1 MSQTTPVGKISSITD
16 SEMMPNFQASSTV
29 SCRHPVSTVHD
40 SHGNPAVF
48 SIGTDGQLWV
58 CFRDREAP
66 TGWRQ
71 ASLGE
76 GPLAGLQVTAFDTT
90 QVFTGEYAIS
100 LAVAPPEGQTSS
112 PVYFTGWLMNDFT
125 GTDWASFA
133 NNWVR
138 RDPDIPVDV
147 NALSAGT
154 EPVTNAV
161 ATSILMGNQGNADK
175 PAAIIVVVQEG
186 PDANHYFVNADPS
199 SELWSWAV
207 YPLPGNP
214 DRILGIAFGYVSAGP
229 GVFGTYVLY
238 EIGGTPQ
245 LYFVGAVSPVA
256 DQAPYTQ
263 ELDVDPAAE
272 CLAALAD
279 PAAPHYSNLYVGGAA
294 GIDFYAYQTQTKS
307 KKAGGGAGVRIIDAD
322 ATHAISQIQLAQDAA
337 NVSIWMLDPSTQV
350 LWYSS
355 GPQGGGDPSAWETP
369 VSLQQHV
376 SHISVLRQPVRRA
389 NQLVSVL
396 SDNTLNYQWQ
406 DPATSLWRGED
417 VPLQDAGAARQFTSY
432 TTAIH
437 FEDEAHTP
445 MIGMT
450 VLLTS
455 SQWTYVTING
465 YAWELSPDS
474 PVEVQTDAS
483 GSLTIIA
490 PTLTIGTPVYHVQ
503 PKPQAGS
510 APDNLNPAAK
520 VVDRLANVTA
530 ADLQTR
536 FPELDEDTADFGA
549 ETITKL
555 VDYLRGLPTDGSN
568 ADGSQP
574 VSQLPDMIWG
584 GDLSSGTLVV
594 QDSETLLSVAPPS
607 IPQAKRTA
615 TASFNVVDTVEDIA
629 GDVLHALETGIEEI
643 GEFLFSMAKGVLRFA
658 VKIAGKWLHFV
669 VASIGAALELINW
682 VIYKVLGIDLLQ
694 ILKWLGFIFD
704 WGDIVDTHKVFT
716 NIARQSMKALQ
727 NDLTAFQKGVD
738 SALDRFLEM
747 IDEMGDEPLLPPDS
761 AYASASVNAA
771 VNEQLAK
778 SAGSPSINATLYG
791 ASGSFTSYQIM
802 HGGILNGA
810 APESEAPEEPIRD
823 FIENTL
829 IPAMEEIAG
838 EVSAAYQ
845 TLIRD
850 YGSGTLT
857 FGEALGVITKSLAE
871 SLVEFIRIV
880 VDGLFAIAELIL
892 KAADDIL
899 FGEIK
904 IPLLTA
910 LYEFVTDGSEMS
922 LVDGL
927 SLLASIPTTIFYK
940 IASGKAPFPDGSFG
954 LDNANSLGE
963 ILAILNGAT
972 AKTRSTMMAPSDAQS
987 GDSYEHSKIY
997 SQVGGVVS
1005 IITGFLNGLVKLV
1018 QIVTKGKSK
1027 FIDIFVLGLQA
1038 IYMAATIPIDQGD
1051 DMIQSCANVVYI
1063 FNSIDTGL
1071 QALIFGFSRGVEPA
1085 MVESLGVVELFIAV
1099 ANLVIYSGVFTR
1111 KIRLGKEEDN
1121 DRDTAID
1128 TVTYVQYLMS
1138 ALATGTGGAT
1148 AIFGDNVP
1156 EAEIP
1161 LLILSATFV
1170 FSAAILGCGRAVYTL
1185 RNDIH
1190 YAFA

>member
-40 SHGNPAVF
+40 NHGNPAVF

-100 LAVAPPEGQTSS
+100 LTVAPPEGQTSS
-112 PVYFTGWLMNDFT
+112 TVYFTGWLMNDFT

-138 RDPDIPVDV
+138 RDPDIPVDIK
-147 NALSAGT
+147 ALSAGT

-161 ATSILMGNQGNADK
+161 ATSILMGNQGTADK

-214 DRILGIAFGYVSAGP
+214 DRILGIAFGYLSAGT

-245 LYFVGAVSPVA
+245 LFFVGAVSPVA
-256 DQAPYTQ
+256 DQATYTH

-294 GIDFYAYQTQTKS
+294 GVDFYAYQTQTKS

-322 ATHAISQIQLAQDAA
+322 AAHAISQIQLAQDAA
-337 NVSIWMLDPSTQV
+337 NVSIWMLAPSTQV

-355 GPQGGGDPSAWETP
+355 GPQGGGDPAAWETP

-450 VLLTS
+450 VMLTS

-520 VVDRLANVTA
+520 VIDRLANVTA

-536 FPELDEDTADFGA
+536 FPELDEDAADFGA

-555 VDYLRGLPTDGSN
+555 VEYLRGLPNDGSN

-574 VSQLPDMIWG
+574 VSRLPDMIWG
-584 GDLSSGTLVV
+584 GDLSSGALVV
-594 QDSETLLSVAPPS
+594 QDPKSLLNLAPPS

-615 TASFNVVDTVEDIA
+615 SFNVADTVEDIA

-643 GEFLFSMAKGVLRFA
+643 GEFLFSVAKGVLRFA

-682 VIYKVLGIDLLQ
+682 VIYKVLGINLLQ

-716 NIARQSMKALQ
+716 NIAQQSMKALQ
-727 NDLTAFQKGVD
+727 NDLSAFEKRID
-738 SALDRFLEM
+738 SAFDRFLKM
-747 IDEMGDEPLLPPDS
+747 IDAMGDEPLLPPDS

-771 VNEQLAK
+771 VNEQLA
-778 SAGSPSINATLYG
+778 ANADSPSINTTLYG
-791 ASGSFTSYQIM
+791 ASGSFACYQVM
-802 HGGILNGA
+802 HGGVLNGA

-850 YGSGTLT
+850 YEAGTLT
-857 FGEALGVITKSLAE
+857 FGEAFGVITKSLAE
-871 SLVEFIRIV
+871 SLVEFLRVV

-892 KAADDIL
+892 KAVDDVL

-910 LYEFVTDGSEMS
+910 LYELVTDGSKMS
-922 LVDGL
+922 LVDGI

-940 IASGKAPFPDGSFG
+940 IASGEAPFADGSFG
-954 LDNANSLGE
+954 LDKASSLGE
-963 ILAILNGAT
+963 ILAILNGAS
-972 AKTRSTMMAPSDAQS
+972 AKARSTTMASSAAQS
-987 GDSYEHSKIY
+987 GISSEASDTY
-997 SQVGGVVS
+997 SQVGGLISV
-1005 IITGFLNGLVKLV
+1005 ITGLLSGIIREV
-1018 QIVTKGKSK
+1018 QAVTQGKSK
-1027 FIDIFVLGLQA
+1027 FIDLFLLGLQG
-1038 IYMAATIPIDQGD
+1038 IYMASTFPIDQENELL
-1051 DMIQSCANVVYI
+1051 QECADIVYI
-1063 FNSIDTGL
+1063 FNGIDTFFQGM
-1071 QALIFGFSRGVEPA
+1071 IFVSSRGVDPG
-1085 MVESLGVVELFIAV
+1085 MVKFSGGVEVFIAF
-1099 ANLVIYSGVFTR
+1099 ANLVFYTTAFAE
-1111 KIRLGKEEDN
+1111 KIKLGQED
-1121 DRDTAID
+1121 DRDTALDI
-1128 TVTYVQYLMS
+1128 TVYLQFLLS
-1138 ALATGTGGAT
+1138 ALGTGSGGA
-1148 AIFGDNVP
+1148 AAVFGDEAA
-1156 EAEIP
+1156 EAEVV
-1161 LLILSATFV
+1161 LLLFTAGFVIVSAYFGLCRVGHT
-1170 FSAAILGCGRAVYTL
+1170 IRQ
-1185 RNDIH
+1185 DIH
-1190 YAFA
+1190 SPAI